1 MPIDNTTNLNI
12 SNPSDILGNQDVD
25 RASASTKTVELN
37 PVNNSRGITEVSA
50 TDDFITTFS
59 GTPKPSLRQPEI
71 PLGQLIDQTVTLAP
85 EVAKMLNLSTQP
97 TLGEFITSC
106 TGKLTDDIGKIA
118 LDDKVREAGGDP
130 GKFDSEMMDCMIALL
145 TMDSKSKLIQTLR
158 ETLQAKIN
166 DRKATNQKMINKNVE
181 IANKNAEA
189 IKQQEEAQA
198 KAKLWGI
205 LGAVF
210 SAIVAV
216 VSAALTV
223 ATFGVGTGAAI
234 AVTTLAI
241 AGCGCTCVGSA
252 CTIAGLA
259 MGGEDG
265 EKMQKVGMG
274 FGIAGAVFSLASGIG
289 SIWVAAEHAANV
301 LKVINIVTSLV
312 SGVTSSVGQIIN
324 GIAQEDLAET
334 EKELATMKIDLAKLD
349 NQIELLSGMI
359 DKIAKGIQDFMK
371 DLFQDEEEVSQMI
384 RQMMQTSLDIGQ
396 NVKC

>member
-118 LDDKVREAGGDP
+118 LDDKVREAGGNP

-166 DRKATNQKMINKNVE
+166 DRKATNQKMIDKNVE

-189 IKQQEEAQA
+189 IKQQEEVQA

-223 ATFGVGTGAAI
+223 ATFGAATPLAA
-234 AVTTLAI
+234 AVATLAI
-241 AGCGCTCVGSA
+241 CGCAMTVGGSV
-252 CTIAGLA
+252 CTIVGLA
-259 MGGEDG
+259 ADNETL
-265 EKMQKVGMG
+265 QKIGMG
-274 FGIAGAVFSLASGIG
+274 LGIAGSVFSLASGIG

-301 LKVINIVTSLV
+301 LKVINIVTSAV
-312 SGVTSSVGQIIN
+312 SGVTSSVGQIVN